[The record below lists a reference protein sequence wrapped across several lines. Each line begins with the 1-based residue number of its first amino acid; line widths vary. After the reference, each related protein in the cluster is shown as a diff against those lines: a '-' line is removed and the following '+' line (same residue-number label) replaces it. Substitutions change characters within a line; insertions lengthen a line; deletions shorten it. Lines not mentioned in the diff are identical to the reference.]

1 MSGTSERVKTV
12 SYDQVLKERFNKDPQ
27 EALDYL
33 NGMLEAPEEPELFLI
48 AIERVAKAFGMTEL
62 ANQAGFGRGNVY
74 KTLSEQGHPTLKNLL
89 LLLDAMGLQMTV
101 VRKTEETEIETEVEQ
116 EKKY

>member
-48 AIERVAKAFGMTEL
+48 AIERIAKAFGMTEL
-62 ANQAGFGRGNVY
+62 ANQAGFGRDNIY

-89 LLLDAMGLQMTV
+89 LLLDAMGLQMAV
-101 VRKTEETEIETEVEQ
+101 VRKIEQTEIE
-116 EKKY
+116 